1 MFYIVSYLQQV
12 EDCYT
17 AVDSFVQIEPST
29 LSDTDL
35 DIARLNLLPHYL
47 KNCPLFLE
55 LDDYDYSLERE
66 KRIRQRVD
74 L

>member
-1 MFYIVSYLQQV
+1 MFYIASYLQQV
-12 EDCYT
+12 EDCYE
-17 AVDSFVQIEPST
+17 AVDSFVKNDPST
-29 LSDTDL
+29 LSDIDL
-35 DIARLNLLPHYL
+35 DLARVKLLPYYL